1 MKENIDAIKNEIKNL
16 RYYESELQR
25 LKDKLMQIEYAE
37 ENVKGVSFDRQ
48 TGTTNPS
55 VISENRLSLIE
66 KKIEVELQVN
76 EILCLVNRILRWLNA
91 MERDDRIIVMDVLV
105 DRKPYA
111 QVCEEKGIS
120 STGTLFRM
128 INGIIEDA
136 TKKG

>member
-37 ENVKGVSFDRQ
+37 ENVKGVNFSKQ
-48 TGTTNPS
+48 PGTTNPS
-55 VISENRLSLIE
+55 VISQNRLSLIE
-66 KKIEVELQVN
+66 EKIKAELQVN
-76 EILCLVNRILRWLNA
+76 EVLCLVNRILRWLNA
-91 MERDDRIIVMDVLV
+91 MEKEDRMIVMDVLV

-136 TKKG
+136 IKKG